1 MNVKLNDERVKLIA
15 ATTGAFALGAAAGI
29 LSGMSYFK
37 KKFEAIADEEIESVK
52 ETYRAKQRQEEPC
65 EEQADGGYAATAEE
79 AMDNYRSILTETYGP
94 SPFDEEDDV
103 VPVDQFKMP
112 MDERVK
118 AKPYIIDEREAGE
131 CEGYP
136 IASLTYYSD
145 YILADEN
152 DEPVDDVEGYV
163 GADALLQLKVGPS
176 DVVYVRND
184 RLGCD
189 FEIMADL
196 RRYADIPHEDED
208 L

>member
-52 ETYRAKQRQEEPC
+52 EAYRAKQRQEEPC

-103 VPVDQFKMP
+103 V
-112 MDERVK
+112 E
-118 AKPYIIDEREAGE
+118 
-131 CEGYP
+131 
-136 IASLTYYSD
+136 
-145 YILADEN
+145 
-152 DEPVDDVEGYV
+152 EPVDLRCEYVSPEGV
-163 GADALLQLKVGPS
+163 RCRNHARPGSHFCGIHADGQAPEAGADEEEESL
-176 DVVYVRND
+176 
-184 RLGCD
+184 
-189 FEIMADL
+189 I
-196 RRYADIPHEDED
+196 
-208 L
+208 